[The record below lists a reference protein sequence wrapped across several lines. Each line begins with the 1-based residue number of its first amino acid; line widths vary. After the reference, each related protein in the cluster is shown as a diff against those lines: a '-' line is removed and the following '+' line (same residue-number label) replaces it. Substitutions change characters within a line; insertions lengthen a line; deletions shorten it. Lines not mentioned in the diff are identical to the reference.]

1 MFELLIS
8 FLQIGAFSIGG
19 GYATLPLIQEQIVEL
34 HQWLTYKEFTDI
46 ITISQMTPG
55 PLAVNGS
62 TFVGLRIGGIPGAIV
77 ATFGC
82 VISGILISL
91 SLHRFFQKNHS
102 PCIEQTFKALKSI
115 SVGLIASASSTIL
128 LLSWFGCSS
137 WANHQPPGR
146 FNCRCYQ
153 FCSYRPSAQIPSQSG
168 PGNGYLRHRRYHILL
183 VRPILKKFS

>member
-91 SLHRFFQKNHS
+91 SLHRFFQKNFQSAEINFRRSDCFSLFNHS
-102 PCIEQTFKALKSI
+102 AAVLVRLQFL
-115 SVGLIASASSTIL
+115 
-128 LLSWFGCSS
+128 
-137 WANHQPPGR
+137 ANHQSPGR

-168 PGNGYLRHRRYHILL
+168 PGNGYLRHRRCHILL

>member
-91 SLHRFFQKNHS
+91 SLHRFLQKNHS

-137 WANHQPPGR
+137 WQTISRPADLTAVAISFAAIVLLR
-146 FNCRCYQ
+146 K
-153 FCSYRPSAQIPSQSG
+153 YRLNPV
-168 PGNGYLRHRRYHILL
+168 L
-183 VRPILKKFS
+183 VMVICGIGGVIFY

>member
-62 TFVGLRIGGIPGAIV
+62 
-77 ATFGC
+77 
-82 VISGILISL
+82 
-91 SLHRFFQKNHS
+91 
-102 PCIEQTFKALKSI
+102 
-115 SVGLIASASSTIL
+115 IADWRNTGSD
-128 LLSWFGCSS
+128 
-137 WANHQPPGR
+137 
-146 FNCRCYQ
+146 CRH
-153 FCSYRPSAQIPSQSG
+153 FR
-168 PGNGYLRHRRYHILL
+168 LRHQRHPHLAVASPL
-183 VRPILKKFS
+183 FSKKPQSMH

>member
-62 TFVGLRIGGIPGAIV
+62 TFVGL
-77 ATFGC
+77 
-82 VISGILISL
+82 
-91 SLHRFFQKNHS
+91 
-102 PCIEQTFKALKSI
+102 
-115 SVGLIASASSTIL
+115 
-128 LLSWFGCSS
+128 
-137 WANHQPPGR
+137 
-146 FNCRCYQ
+146 
-153 FCSYRPSAQIPSQSG
+153 
-168 PGNGYLRHRRYHILL
+168 LRHQRHPHLAVASPL
-183 VRPILKKFS
+183 FSKKPQSMH